1 MALDKE
7 QENVQKRLKIASA
20 LCITFIC
27 VEVIGGLIA
36 GSLTVLSDAAHLL
49 ADLTAFGVALIASH
63 LASRPASESHTYGFK
78 RVEALAALFSVSSLA
93 LLSILLALEGFR
105 RLWFH
110 LLPLISSESS
120 IPAEEMEVDGKLM
133 TIIASIGV
141 AVNIVLALVLGEE
154 GHSHSHNHA
163 HSGGHEHDHS
173 HGHDHHAANS
183 LDEHTHLLT
192 KDEEAQAHDH
202 GHSHSHDH
210 TGHETAH
217 EQSQSSDQNGCDH
230 IHTHHDG
237 NIETLPN
244 GLKTDNEV
252 PSDSPAERQRNINL
266 HSAYL
271 HVLGDLLQS
280 IAVVIAGVV
289 IWIKPTWTVIDP
301 ICTILFCILVMYST
315 LSIFRTSLNVLLE
328 EVPIHLDWNDVFSKI
343 CAVKGVSNVHDLH
356 IWSVSHGAPAL
367 SVHLSAEDPDRALED
382 VAEICRSLNIGHPT
396 IQVQENTRG
405 ECIVCIKTDNLCF

>member
-7 QENVQKRLKIASA
+7 QQNVQKRLKIASV
-20 LCITFIC
+20 LCVTFIC

-63 LASRPASESHTYGFK
+63 LASRPASENHTYGFK

-110 LLPLISSESS
+110 LLPLMSSKSS
-120 IPAEEMEVDGKLM
+120 ISAEEMEVDGKLM

-141 AVNIVLALVLGEE
+141 AVNVALALVLGEE

-163 HSGGHEHDHS
+163 HAGGHGHDHS

-183 LDEHTHLLT
+183 PDEHTHLLT
-192 KDEEAQAHDH
+192 KDEESQTNAH

-217 EQSQSSDQNGCDH
+217 EHTESSDQTGHEHACS
-230 IHTHHDG
+230 HHDK
-237 NIETLPN
+237 NTKTLPN
-244 GLKTDNEV
+244 EI
-252 PSDSPAERQRNINL
+252 PPESPAELQRNINL

-289 IWIKPTWTVIDP
+289 IWIKPTWTIIDP
-301 ICTILFCILVMYST
+301 ICTILFCVLVMYST
-315 LSIFRTSLNVLLE
+315 LSVFRTSLNVLLE

-367 SVHLSAEDPDRALED
+367 SVHLSAEDPDQALED
-382 VAEICRSLNIGHPT
+382 VAAICRSLNIGHPT
-396 IQVQENTRG
+396 VQVQENTRG
-405 ECIVCIKTDNLCF
+405 DCIVCIETNNLCY